1 MNNHSE
7 NAAQKIRK
15 IAMEFMQKN
24 EKKQF
29 QRKDL
34 ETYIDSKFKATEGS
48 KTGALNRLLLRN
60 EENGIFQ
67 VGRGIYLYDSTAKKE
82 EYQLVE
88 KVQKIMDDAFEKV
101 RSKLT
106 LEVVDYLT
114 EEDIE
119 AILKTN
125 EVLKL
130 KEKVDEILNVKS

>member
-1 MNNHSE
+1 
-7 NAAQKIRK
+7 
-15 IAMEFMQKN
+15 
-24 EKKQF
+24 
-29 QRKDL
+29 
-34 ETYIDSKFKATEGS
+34 
-48 KTGALNRLLLRN
+48 LLLRN

-130 KEKVDEILNVKS
+130 KERVDEILNVKS

>member
-1 MNNHSE
+1 MNNNSE
-7 NAAQKIRK
+7 NSAQKIRE

-82 EYQLVE
+82 EYQLLE

-101 RSKLT
+101 RNKLT

-114 EEDIE
+114 EEDID

-130 KEKVDEILNVKS
+130 KEKVDEILKVKS

>member
-7 NAAQKIRK
+7 NAAQKIRE

-130 KEKVDEILNVKS
+130 KERVDEILNVKS